1 MKQFSFLL
9 AFALCVSGLN
19 AQKKVE
25 VRESN
30 EKIGGGSN
38 NALTVMIYIDD
49 KDAVEKAW
57 KSKMKDL
64 GAKVSTKEDMF
75 GDDAKTKAMG
85 PNTFD
90 MYARAEVVKG
100 EGIKLIVAVD
110 LGGAFMSSSKHSD
123 QYKVFRDILY
133 EFAVKLTKDHLA
145 DNAAVEEKKLSK
157 LEDQQKDLEKD
168 NKDLKGDIE
177 DYKKKIA
184 EAEDKIKKNEE
195 EQKKKKSEIDEQ
207 KKTTEAAKQKL
218 NAVK

>member
-64 GAKVSTKEDMF
+64 GAKVS
-75 GDDAKTKAMG
+75 
-85 PNTFD
+85 
-90 MYARAEVVKG
+90 
-100 EGIKLIVAVD
+100 
-110 LGGAFMSSSKHSD
+110 
-123 QYKVFRDILY
+123 
-133 EFAVKLTKDHLA
+133 
-145 DNAAVEEKKLSK
+145 
-157 LEDQQKDLEKD
+157 
-168 NKDLKGDIE
+168 
-177 DYKKKIA
+177 
-184 EAEDKIKKNEE
+184 
-195 EQKKKKSEIDEQ
+195 
-207 KKTTEAAKQKL
+207 
-218 NAVK
+218 